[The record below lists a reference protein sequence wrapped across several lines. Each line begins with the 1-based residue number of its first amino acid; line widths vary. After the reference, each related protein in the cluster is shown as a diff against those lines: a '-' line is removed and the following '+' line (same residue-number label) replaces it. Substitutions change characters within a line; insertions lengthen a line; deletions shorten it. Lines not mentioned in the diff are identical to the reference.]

1 MKEKIKAVALFS
13 GGLDSTLAAKIME
26 QHGIDVIAV
35 HFITPF
41 CGKVNLEDCKEP
53 QDTIAKEAGLKIV
66 HELILKEYL
75 EIVKHPK
82 FGYGKNMNPC
92 IDCKILFLKR
102 VWQLGQELGAHF
114 IITGEVLDQRPMSQR
129 MEAIKLIEEEAGV
142 SGLVVRP
149 LCGKFLPPTIPEE
162 KGWIEREWLLNIR
175 GRSRKRQLE
184 LAKKLGIKNFTQ
196 PAGGCLLTDPTFSI
210 RLRELMEHEGLDLI
224 YVNLLKLGRHF
235 RLADNVRLVVGR
247 NQVENSH
254 LRQFKDDFVFIE
266 PLNTKG
272 PDALLS
278 KEASGEDLGL
288 ALKIVARYCDDS
300 TNVIFKI
307 RFSKDKS
314 QEITVEEPL
323 PPQEV
328 ERYRIG

>member
-1 MKEKIKAVALFS
+1 MKEKIRAVLLFS
-13 GGLDSTLAAKIME
+13 GGLDSILAAKIME
-26 QHGIDVIAV
+26 RYGIDVFAV

-53 QDTIAKEAGLKIV
+53 QDSIARDAGIKVIHNV
-66 HELILKEYL
+66 ILKEYL
-75 EIVKHPK
+75 EIVETPR

-92 IDCKILFLKR
+92 IDCKILFLKKA
-102 VWQLGQELGAHF
+102 WQLGQELGARF

-129 MEAIKLIEEEAGV
+129 METMKLIEDEAGV

-149 LCGKFLPPTIPEE
+149 LCGKLLPVTIPEE
-162 KGWIEREWLLNIR
+162 KGWIRREWLLNIR

-184 LAKKLGIKNFTQ
+184 LARELGIKNFTQ
-196 PAGGCLLTDPTFSI
+196 PAGGCLLTDPTFSL

-235 RLADNVRLVVGR
+235 RLADNSRLVVGR
-247 NQVENSH
+247 NQLENTH
-254 LRQFKDDFVFIE
+254 LRQFKDNFIFIE

-278 KEASGEDLGL
+278 KNASSETLQL
-288 ALKIVARYCDDS
+288 ALKIVARYCDDP
-300 TNVIFKI
+300 TDVIFKI
-307 RFSKDKS
+307 IFSKGKS
-314 QEITVEEPL
+314 REITIEEPL
-323 PPQEV
+323 SPQEV